1 MYVDLYVQSDT
12 LLLANVFDNSQNM
25 WLEIYELDPI
35 HFLFEPGLS
44 WKGALKKAKV
54 KLDLFADI
62 DMLLIV
68 EQSIQVE
75 YVMLFIDMRKLIT
88 NT

>member
-1 MYVDLYVQSDT
+1 MYVQSDS
-12 LLLANVFDNSQNM
+12 LLLAKVFNNSQNM
-25 WLEIYELDPI
+25 RLEIYELDPI

-54 KLDLFADI
+54 KLDLFADF
-62 DMLLIV
+62 DMLFIV

-75 YVMLFIDMRKLIT
+75 YVMLFIGVRKLIT